1 MSNMPISK
9 INKLSQLFQPVTA
22 TIATTKQTEIRSKSY
37 ENLLKYGLIKQVTT
51 GMYAIL
57 PLGLRIF
64 NKLTAL
70 VDNEM
75 QKIGAQK
82 LLLPALTPTHLWKKT
97 DRLNNVTEL
106 FKIQDRAQRQYI
118 LSPTHEESICSVMS
132 TIGILSPKML
142 PLKLY
147 QISNKWRDE
156 IKPRFGFLRSREFM
170 MKDLYTFDINLN
182 NAQETYALVC
192 NAYENIFKKI
202 GITYIKSIGD
212 PGLIGDSISHEYHYI
227 SDIGEDIVCICPS
240 CQYSI
245 NKTICKESYCPKC
258 KNAFNEKSAAEV
270 GHTFLLNTKYTIPL
284 EVKIKIN
291 NESIPLVMGCFGL
304 GLSRIFTVMTELL
317 STKEELRWPKN
328 LAPYTVCLIPPKA
341 GSKEENKSQY
351 VKEVMEILNQLNID
365 TILDDR
371 TNLTIGKRFMHARIT
386 GFPYVIIIGKS
397 IMNFPPL
404 IEIHNINNS
413 TNCKISLN
421 DIPNYFN
428 NEDIKI

>member
-22 TIATTKQTEIRSKSY
+22 TIATAKQTEIRSRSY

-82 LLLPALTPTHLWKKT
+82 LLLPALIPTHLWKKT
-97 DRLNNVTEL
+97 DRFNNVTEL

-118 LSPTHEESICSVMS
+118 LSPTHEESICSILS

-156 IKPRFGFLRSREFM
+156 MKPRLGFLRSREFI

-202 GITYIKSIGD
+202 GIMYIKTIGD
-212 PGLIGDSISHEYHYI
+212 PGLIGGSISHEYHY
-227 SDIGEDIVCICPS
+227 
-240 CQYSI
+240 
-245 NKTICKESYCPKC
+245 
-258 KNAFNEKSAAEV
+258 V

-291 NESIPLVMGCFGL
+291 NKSIPLVMGCFGL

-317 STKEELRWPKN
+317 STKDELRWPKN

-351 VKEVMEILNQLNID
+351 IKEVMEILNQLNID

-371 TNLTIGKRFMHARIT
+371 TDLTIGKRFMHARIT

-413 TNCKISLN
+413 TNCEISLN

-428 NEDIKI
+428 NEDIKL